1 MTTSAHPPPGDR
13 EPTRSRDVPA
23 RRPGGRRDDT
33 VTTGM
38 HIAAAWSWRI
48 LVVAG
53 AAAVVYLGLGYV
65 SEITVPATIALLLCA
80 FLNPFKRFL
89 LGHGWGSTWAAV
101 VVFVVGILVVA
112 GVVALVVEQF
122 VAGTPKLADQVSGGL
137 GQIQNWL
144 VNGPL
149 HLSQAQI
156 DSALN
161 SAKEAVAKNRDAL
174 TSTALSTAGSIARV
188 VTGLVLTLFT
198 LFFFLRDGRKIFLW
212 LVGLTPRRA
221 RSRIVG
227 AADEAWTTLNGYV
240 RATVAVAFVDAVG
253 IGLGLVI
260 LGVPL
265 ALPLTAFVFLASF
278 IPIAGALVSG
288 VVAVLVALVAVGVV
302 KAIIVLAVVIAVNQ
316 LEAHVLQPVLMG
328 RAVRVHPL
336 AIALSITAGVIIA
349 GIAGALLAVPLI
361 ACANVAV
368 KYLAARATGT
378 ELPIDADPEAGS
390 GPVTDKAQLAG
401 RAAADAEP
409 AHRGGPNQAALGS

>member
-1 MTTSAHPPPGDR
+1 MQ
-13 EPTRSRDVPA
+13 
-23 RRPGGRRDDT
+23 
-33 VTTGM
+33 
-38 HIAAAWSWRI
+38 IAASWSWRF
-48 LVVAG
+48 LVVV
-53 AAAVVYLGLGYV
+53 AAVAVLYLGLSYL
-65 SEITVPATIALLLCA
+65 SEIAIPATIALLLCA

-89 LGHGWGSTWAAV
+89 LRHGWTSTLAAV
-101 VVFVVGILVVA
+101 VVFVVGILIVA
-112 GVVALVVEQF
+112 GVITLVVEQF
-122 VAGTPKLADQVSGGL
+122 VAGAPKLADRVSGGL

-144 VNGPL
+144 VTGPL

-161 SAKEAVAKNRDAL
+161 SAKQAVSNNRDAL
-174 TSTALSTAGSIARV
+174 TSSVLSTAGSIARV
-188 VTGLVLTLFT
+188 ITGLVLTLFT

-212 LVGLTPRRA
+212 LVGLAPRPA

-227 AADEAWTTLNGYV
+227 AADQAWTTLNGYV

-253 IGLGLVI
+253 IGLGLII

-265 ALPLTAFVFLASF
+265 AVPLTAFIFLASF

-288 VVAVLVALVAVGVV
+288 AVAVLVALVAVGVV
-302 KAIIVLAVVIAVNQ
+302 KAIILLGVVIAVNQ
-316 LEAHVLQPVLMG
+316 LEAHILQPVLMG

-349 GIAGALLAVPLI
+349 GIAGGLLAVPLV

-378 ELPIDADPEAGS
+378 EPSTDPDNAAGS
-390 GPVTDKAQLAG
+390 EPVSDKALLAG
-401 RAAADAEP
+401 RAAADAE
-409 AHRGGPNQAALGS
+409 RGQRVRPE

>member
-1 MTTSAHPPPGDR
+1 MSTSAHHPPAP
-13 EPTRSRDVPA
+13 EPDVSAASRV
-23 RRPGGRRDDT
+23 RHPGGRRDDT

-38 HIAAAWSWRI
+38 QIAAAWSWRF
-48 LVVAG
+48 LVVI
-53 AAAVVYLGLGYV
+53 AAAAALYLGLSYL
-65 SEITVPATIALLLCA
+65 SEVTIPATIALLLCA

-89 LGHGWGSTWAAV
+89 LRHGWNSTPAAV

-112 GVVALVVEQF
+112 GVVTLVIEQF
-122 VAGTPKLADQVSGGL
+122 VAGAPKLADQVSGGL

-144 VNGPL
+144 VTGPL

-156 DSALN
+156 DSGLN
-161 SAKEAVAKNRDAL
+161 SAKEAISNNRDAL
-174 TSTALSTAGSIARV
+174 TSSVLSTAGSIARV

-227 AADEAWTTLNGYV
+227 AADQAWATLDGYV

-253 IGLGLVI
+253 IGLGLFI

-265 ALPLTAFVFLASF
+265 ALPLTAFVFLTAF

-288 VVAVLVALVAVGVV
+288 AVAVLVALVTVGVV
-302 KAIIVLAVVIAVNQ
+302 KAIILLAVVIAVNQ

-328 RAVRVHPL
+328 RAVQVHPL

-349 GIAGALLAVPLI
+349 GIAGGLLAVPLV
-361 ACANVAV
+361 ACANVV
-368 KYLAARATGT
+368 IKYLAARATGT
-378 ELPIDADPEAGS
+378 EPVADPDSEAAS
-390 GPVTDKAQLAG
+390 EPVRDRALLAG
-401 RAAADAEP
+401 RAAADAER
-409 AHRGGPNQAALGS
+409 AQRDGSE